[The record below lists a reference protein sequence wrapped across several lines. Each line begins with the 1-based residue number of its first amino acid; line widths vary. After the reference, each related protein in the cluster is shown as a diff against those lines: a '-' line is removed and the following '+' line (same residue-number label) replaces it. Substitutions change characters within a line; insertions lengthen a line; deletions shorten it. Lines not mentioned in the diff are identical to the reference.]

1 MARAGYTETVTSSL
15 PSHQWLP
22 AMPGFP
28 NRVGD
33 ANKDGHCPKEAVR
46 APGQEQ
52 AGTEGETEE
61 VLRQDCDTKY
71 Q

>member
-1 MARAGYTETVTSSL
+1 
-15 PSHQWLP
+15 
-22 AMPGFP
+22 MPGFP

-46 APGQEQ
+46 APGQEE